1 MLIAVY
7 ASDTNFLC
15 VEYIYIYTHMNS
27 DPLQIPFYLSVS
39 ITHYVKIC
47 ILLRFFSHF
56 MTVLT
61 FTKVIMWR
69 F

>member
-27 DPLQIPFYLSVS
+27 DPLQIPFYLFVS

-47 ILLRFFSHF
+47 ILLRF
-56 MTVLT
+56 
-61 FTKVIMWR
+61 
-69 F
+69 